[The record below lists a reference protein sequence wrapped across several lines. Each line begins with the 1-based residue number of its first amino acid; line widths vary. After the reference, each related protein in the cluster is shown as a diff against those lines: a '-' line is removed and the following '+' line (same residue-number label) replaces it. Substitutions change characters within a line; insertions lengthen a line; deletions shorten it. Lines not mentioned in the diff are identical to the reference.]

1 MSTSRP
7 SPIATGL
14 ACRCPR
20 CGRGRLFAGYLT
32 LAEKCEVCGLELR
45 AADSGDGPAV
55 FVMFIVLALAVPF
68 VFALWVWFDLP
79 AWALMLLASILI
91 LGGSLGLLRPAKGI
105 LVALQYRHLPQAF
118 SADAARRDRP
128 AEGGPTDDQR
138 A

>member
-1 MSTSRP
+1 
-7 SPIATGL
+7 
-14 ACRCPR
+14 
-20 CGRGRLFAGYLT
+20 
-32 LAEKCEVCGLELR
+32 LAETCDVCGLELR

-79 AWALMLLASILI
+79 AWLLMLLASILI

-105 LVALQYRHLPQAF
+105 LIALQYRHLPQAF
-118 SADAARRDRP
+118 SSAGLRRGHADAK
-128 AEGGPTDDQR
+128 GQSDDQQ